1 MLEIYLTYPT
11 PEGSREIALD
21 GDRISLGRGSD
32 ADLRFDDDGLS
43 RLHATI
49 HRDGDRVWVLDE
61 NSTNGTFVNG
71 AAVPPSGTPLYDGDR
86 VRIGHYTN
94 LRIRFAAREE
104 SYRAEAISASAAT
117 ASATTAAAGGGDS
130 APSLVRLLPVILT
143 AGAFFVIAVSATF
156 IGIKVLGLGEPTTQ
170 TPPIAQNTGGITRP
184 VDENG
189 EEIEPPDKPKSDL
202 PKSTKEP
209 TQTNKTVESNT
220 NVTALPPE
228 DTNKTVIANSL
239 PRKKF
244 AEMTD
249 AEKDEYVRIKAEKIA
264 RIIGNQTSEPI
275 PQEAVRSIRGHL
287 KGYVDRVR
295 AARVDNCQQGVFMR
309 SDMTT
314 VLERASKNAPFIIR
328 SFYAEGLDPQIGL
341 YVAMIESE
349 HCPCLQSPTKAL
361 GMFQFV
367 RGTGREYNLQV
378 DNDASPTK
386 PDERCKP
393 EPAARAAA
401 QYLKYLTGRFGTGPM
416 SFPLAIASYNSG
428 QGGLSQNLERA
439 LKAAAG
445 QDRSFWTLVANQ
457 VAFEG
462 KIGEQFRRENV
473 KYVPKFF
480 AAAIIGE
487 NPQDF
492 GINMQPLST
501 YTK

>member
-1 MLEIYLTYPT
+1 MLEVFLIYPT

-43 RLHATI
+43 RLHASVYREGEKI
-49 HRDGDRVWVLDE
+49 WILDE

-71 AAVPPSGTPLYDGDR
+71 EKVPPSGTPLYDGDR
-86 VRIGHYTN
+86 VKIGHYTD
-94 LRIRFAAREE
+94 LRVRFAQPQKENAAPVIAADNK
-104 SYRAEAISASAAT
+104 SAPQTVAASSDVPGSFGILPVALTAFAIFVIAISAAFIAIQALSA
-117 ASATTAAAGGGDS
+117 D
-130 APSLVRLLPVILT
+130 
-143 AGAFFVIAVSATF
+143 
-156 IGIKVLGLGEPTTQ
+156 EPK
-170 TPPIAQNTGGITRP
+170 IAQNTTIP
-184 VDENG
+184 NKQILDDNG
-189 EEIEPPDKPKSDL
+189 EPIEDETPKPS
-202 PKSTKEP
+202 PKPSKEP
-209 TQTNKTVESNT
+209 ATGTNQTTETNSNLTVS
-220 NVTALPPE
+220 PE
-228 DTNKTVIANSL
+228 DTNKTGGNNQL

-244 AEMTD
+244 AEMSET
-249 AEKDEYVRIKAEKIA
+249 EKDEYVKVKAEKIA

-275 PQEAVRSIRGHL
+275 PPEAVRSIRGHL
-287 KGYVDRVR
+287 KGYIDRVR
-295 AARVDNCQQGVFMR
+295 ASRSDSCGQGAFTR

-314 VLERASKNAPFIIR
+314 VMERASKNAPFILR
-328 SFYAEGLDPQIGL
+328 AFYAEGLDPQIGL

-349 HCPCLQSPTKAL
+349 HCPCLQSPTGAL

-378 DNDASPTK
+378 KNDGSPSN
-386 PDERCKP
+386 PDQRCDP

-428 QGGLSQNLERA
+428 QGGLSQNLEKA

-457 VAFEG
+457 VVFEG
-462 KIGEQFRRENV
+462 GIGEQFRRENV

-492 GINMQPLST
+492 GIQMQPLST

>member
-1 MLEIYLTYPT
+1 MVEVFLTYPT

-21 GDRISLGRGSD
+21 ADRISMGRGSD

-49 HRDGDRVWVLDE
+49 HREGEKVWILDE
-61 NSTNGTFVNG
+61 GSTNGTFVNG
-71 AAVPPSGTPLYDGDR
+71 EKVPTAGTPLDDGDR
-86 VRIGHYTN
+86 VKIGHYTD
-94 LRIRFAAREE
+94 LRIRFAPEQKQAAPIVENKPTQAVAA
-104 SYRAEAISASAAT
+104 SADSSGSLGVLPVALTALAIFVIAISA
-117 ASATTAAAGGGDS
+117 
-130 APSLVRLLPVILT
+130 
-143 AGAFFVIAVSATF
+143 AFIA
-156 IGIKVLGLGEPTTQ
+156 IQVLGGSDSQ
-170 TPPIAQNTGGITRP
+170 IAQNTRGANKQIIDDNGDPIEEDTPKPSPKPSREANTNQTVEP
-184 VDENG
+184 NSNQTIPPEN
-189 EEIEPPDKPKSDL
+189 
-202 PKSTKEP
+202 
-209 TQTNKTVESNT
+209 TNKTI
-220 NVTALPPE
+220 PP
-228 DTNKTVIANSL
+228 TL

-244 AEMTD
+244 AEMSEP
-249 AEKDEYVRIKAEKIA
+249 EKDEYVKVKAEKIA
-264 RIIGNQTSEPI
+264 RIIGNQASEPI
-275 PQEAVRSIRGHL
+275 PPEAVRSIRGHL
-287 KGYVDRVR
+287 KGYLDRVR
-295 AARVDNCQQGVFMR
+295 AARVNNCSQGVFMR

-314 VLERASKNAPFIIR
+314 VMERASRNAPFILR
-328 SFYAEGLDPQIGL
+328 AFYAEGLDPQIGL

-349 HCPCLQSPTKAL
+349 HCPCLQSPTGAL

-378 DNDASPTK
+378 KNDASPSN
-386 PDERCKP
+386 PDERCQP

-428 QGGLSQNLERA
+428 QGGLSQNLEKA

-462 KIGEQFRRENV
+462 GIGEQFRRENV

-480 AAAIIGE
+480 AAAIVGE
-487 NPQDF
+487 NPADF
-492 GINMQPLST
+492 GIEMQPLST

>member
-1 MLEIYLTYPT
+1 MTEVLLTYPT

-21 GDRISLGRGSD
+21 ADRISMGRGSD

-49 HRDGDRVWVLDE
+49 HREGERIWILDE

-71 AAVPPSGTPLYDGDR
+71 EKVPPTGTPLDDGDR
-86 VRIGHYTN
+86 VKIGHYTD
-94 LRIRFAAREE
+94 LRIRFAPPKQVVRAVENKPAQAVAASTDSSS
-104 SYRAEAISASAAT
+104 SYGILPVALTALAIFVIAISA
-117 ASATTAAAGGGDS
+117 
-130 APSLVRLLPVILT
+130 
-143 AGAFFVIAVSATF
+143 AFIAIQA
-156 IGIKVLGLGEPTTQ
+156 LGSGESQ
-170 TPPIAQNTGGITRP
+170 IAQNNRGANKQII
-184 VDENG
+184 DDNG
-189 EEIEPPDKPKSDL
+189 EIIEEDTPKPS
-202 PKSTKEP
+202 PKPSKEP
-209 TQTNKTVESNT
+209 GGNQTIETNSNLTTPPEETNKTIT
-220 NVTALPPE
+220 
-228 DTNKTVIANSL
+228 NSL

-244 AEMTD
+244 AEMSEP
-249 AEKDEYVRIKAEKIA
+249 EKDEYVKVKAEKIA
-264 RIIGNQTSEPI
+264 RIIGNQASEPI
-275 PQEAVRSIRGHL
+275 PPEAVRSIRGHL

-295 AARVDNCQQGVFMR
+295 AGRVNNCAQGVFMR

-314 VLERASKNAPFIIR
+314 VMERASKNAPFILR
-328 SFYAEGLDPQIGL
+328 AFYAEGLDPQIGL

-349 HCPCLQSPTKAL
+349 HCPCLQSPTGAL

-378 DNDASPTK
+378 KNDASPSN
-386 PDERCKP
+386 PDQRCEP

-428 QGGLSQNLERA
+428 QGGLSQNLEKA

-462 KIGEQFRRENV
+462 GIGEQFRRENV

-480 AAAIIGE
+480 AAAIVGE
-487 NPQDF
+487 NPADF

-501 YTK
+501 YTKE

>member
-1 MLEIYLTYPT
+1 MINVFLTYPT

-21 GDRISLGRGSD
+21 GDRISMGRGSD

-49 HRDGDRVWVLDE
+49 HREGEKVWILDE
-61 NSTNGTFVNG
+61 SSTNGTFVNG
-71 AAVPPSGTPLYDGDR
+71 EKVSPAGTPLGDGDR
-86 VRIGHYTN
+86 VKIGHYTD
-94 LRIRFAAREE
+94 LRIRFAQQQKENIAL
-104 SYRAEAISASAAT
+104 AENKPSAQTAVAATDSSSSFGILPVALTAFAIFVIAISAAFIAIQ
-117 ASATTAAAGGGDS
+117 ALGGGND
-130 APSLVRLLPVILT
+130 A
-143 AGAFFVIAVSATF
+143 
-156 IGIKVLGLGEPTTQ
+156 Q
-170 TPPIAQNTGGITRP
+170 IAQNTGNPNKRIIDDSGDPI
-184 VDENG
+184 
-189 EEIEPPDKPKSDL
+189 EEDTPKPS
-202 PKSTKEP
+202 PKPSREA
-209 TQTNKTVESNT
+209 NT
-220 NVTALPPE
+220 NQTIETNSNLTTSPE
-228 DTNKTVIANSL
+228 DANKNIINSL

-244 AEMTD
+244 SEMSET
-249 AEKDEYVRIKAEKIA
+249 EKDEYVKVKAEKIA
-264 RIIGNQTSEPI
+264 RIIGNQASEPI
-275 PQEAVRSIRGHL
+275 PPEAVRSIRGHL
-287 KGYVDRVR
+287 KGYIDRVR
-295 AARVDNCQQGVFMR
+295 ASRVNNCGQGVFTR

-314 VLERASKNAPFIIR
+314 VMERASKNAPFILR
-328 SFYAEGLDPQIGL
+328 AFYAEGLDPQIGL

-349 HCPCLQSPTKAL
+349 HCPCLQSPTGAL

-378 DNDASPTK
+378 KNDASPSN
-386 PDERCKP
+386 PDQRCEP

-428 QGGLSQNLERA
+428 QGGLSQNLEKA

-462 KIGEQFRRENV
+462 GIGEQFRKENV

-480 AAAIIGE
+480 AAAIVGE

-492 GINMQPLST
+492 GIQMQPLST
-501 YTK
+501 YTKE

>member
-1 MLEIYLTYPT
+1 MTDVFLTYPT

-43 RLHATI
+43 RLHATV
-49 HRDGDRVWVLDE
+49 HREGGKIWILDE

-71 AAVPPSGTPLYDGDR
+71 EKVPPAGTALYDGDR
-86 VRIGHYTN
+86 VKIGHYTD
-94 LRIRFAAREE
+94 LRIRFAVRREQKDNV
-104 SYRAEAISASAAT
+104 AS
-117 ASATTAAAGGGDS
+117 AAAGGGIENKSPAQTAATVASPDS
-130 APSLVRLLPVILT
+130 SGSPGILPVALT
-143 AGAFFVIAVSATF
+143 ALAIFVIAISAAF
-156 IGIKVLGLGEPTTQ
+156 IAIQALGGGNDPQ
-170 TPPIAQNTGGITRP
+170 IVQNTNPNRRII
-184 VDENG
+184 DDNG
-189 EEIEPPDKPKSDL
+189 DPIEEEEDTPKPS
-202 PKSTKEP
+202 PKPSKE
-209 TQTNKTVESNT
+209 TGTNQTTETNSNQTVS
-220 NVTALPPE
+220 PE
-228 DTNKTVIANSL
+228 DANKNIINSL

-244 AEMTD
+244 SEMSE
-249 AEKDEYVRIKAEKIA
+249 AEKDEYVKAKAEKIA

-275 PQEAVRSIRGHL
+275 PPEAVRSIRGHL
-287 KGYVDRVR
+287 KGYIDRVR
-295 AARVDNCQQGVFMR
+295 AARVNNCGQGAFTR

-314 VLERASKNAPFIIR
+314 VMERASRNAPFILR
-328 SFYAEGLDPQIGL
+328 AFYAEGLDPQIGL

-349 HCPCLQSPTKAL
+349 HCPCLQSPTGAL

-378 DNDASPTK
+378 KSDASPSN
-386 PDERCKP
+386 PDQRCDP

-428 QGGLSQNLERA
+428 QGGLSQNLEKA

-462 KIGEQFRRENV
+462 GIGEQFRRENV

-487 NPQDF
+487 NPRDF
-492 GINMQPLST
+492 GIDMQPLST

>member
-1 MLEIYLTYPT
+1 MPEVFLTYPT

-21 GDRISLGRGSD
+21 SDRISMGRGSD

-49 HRDGDRVWVLDE
+49 HRDGEKVWILDE

-71 AAVPPSGTPLYDGDR
+71 EKVPPTGTPLGDGDR
-86 VRIGHYTN
+86 VKIGHYTD
-94 LRIRFAAREE
+94 LRIRFAAQRQETVTAVE
-104 SYRAEAISASAAT
+104 NKATAQTAVAASSDSSSSFGILPIALTAFAIFVIAISAAFIAIQ
-117 ASATTAAAGGGDS
+117 ALGGS
-130 APSLVRLLPVILT
+130 
-143 AGAFFVIAVSATF
+143 
-156 IGIKVLGLGEPTTQ
+156 EPQ
-170 TPPIAQNTGGITRP
+170 IVQNTGNPNTQII
-184 VDENG
+184 DDNG
-189 EEIEPPDKPKSDL
+189 DPIEEDTPKPS
-202 PKSTKEP
+202 PKPSREA
-209 TQTNKTVESNT
+209 NT
-220 NVTALPPE
+220 NQTIATNSNLTTSPE
-228 DTNKTVIANSL
+228 DTNRIITNPL

-244 AEMTD
+244 ADMSEP
-249 AEKDEYVRIKAEKIA
+249 EKDEYVKAKAEKIA
-264 RIIGNQTSEPI
+264 RIIGNQASEPI
-275 PQEAVRSIRGHL
+275 PPEAVRSIRGHL
-287 KGYVDRVR
+287 KGYIDRVR
-295 AARVDNCQQGVFMR
+295 ASRVNNCSQGVFTR

-314 VLERASKNAPFIIR
+314 VMERASRNAPFILR
-328 SFYAEGLDPQIGL
+328 AFFAEGLDPQIGL

-349 HCPCLQSPTKAL
+349 HCPCLQSPTGAL

-378 DNDASPTK
+378 KNDASPSN
-386 PDERCKP
+386 PDQRCEP

-428 QGGLSQNLERA
+428 QGGLSQNLEKA

-462 KIGEQFRRENV
+462 NIGEQFRRENV

-480 AAAIIGE
+480 AAAIVGE

-492 GINMQPLST
+492 GIEMQPLST

>member
-1 MLEIYLTYPT
+1 MIEVFLTYPT

-21 GDRISLGRGSD
+21 SDRISMGRGSD

-49 HRDGDRVWVLDE
+49 HRDGEKVWILDE

-71 AAVPPSGTPLYDGDR
+71 EKVPPAGTPLDDGDR
-86 VRIGHYTN
+86 VKIGHYTD
-94 LRIRFAAREE
+94 LRIRFAQPQNEKTAP
-104 SYRAEAISASAAT
+104 AENKPLAQSAAAASSDASGSFGILPVALTAFAIFVIAISAAFIAIQ
-117 ASATTAAAGGGDS
+117 ALGGGD
-130 APSLVRLLPVILT
+130 PQIV
-143 AGAFFVIAVSATF
+143 
-156 IGIKVLGLGEPTTQ
+156 
-170 TPPIAQNTGGITRP
+170 QNTRIANKQIIDDNGDPLEEETPKPSPKPTR
-184 VDENG
+184 EA
-189 EEIEPPDKPKSDL
+189 
-202 PKSTKEP
+202 
-209 TQTNKTVESNT
+209 NT
-220 NVTALPPE
+220 NQTVGANSNLTTSPE
-228 DTNKTVIANSL
+228 DANKNIINSL

-244 AEMTD
+244 ADMSEP
-249 AEKDEYVRIKAEKIA
+249 EKDEYVKVKAEKIA

-275 PQEAVRSIRGHL
+275 PPEAVRSIRGHL
-287 KGYVDRVR
+287 KGYIDRVR
-295 AARVDNCQQGVFMR
+295 AARVNNCGQGAFTR

-314 VLERASKNAPFIIR
+314 VMERASKNAPFILR
-328 SFYAEGLDPQIGL
+328 AFYAEGLDPQIGL

-349 HCPCLQSPTKAL
+349 HCPCLQSPTGAL

-378 DNDASPTK
+378 KNDASPSN
-386 PDERCKP
+386 PDQRCEP

-428 QGGLSQNLERA
+428 QGGLSQNLEKA

-462 KIGEQFRRENV
+462 GIGEQFRRENV

-480 AAAIIGE
+480 AAAIVGE
-487 NPQDF
+487 NPADF
-492 GINMQPLST
+492 GIQMQPLST
-501 YTK
+501 YTKE

>member
-1 MLEIYLTYPT
+1 MLEVFLTYPT

-21 GDRISLGRGSD
+21 SDRISMGRGSD

-49 HRDGDRVWVLDE
+49 HRDGEKVWILDE

-71 AAVPPSGTPLYDGDR
+71 EKVPPAGTPLYDGDR
-86 VRIGHYTN
+86 VKIGHYTD
-94 LRIRFAAREE
+94 LRIRFAQPQNEKTA
-104 SYRAEAISASAAT
+104 RAENKPPAQSAAAASPDAPGSFGILPVALTAFAIFVIAISAAFIAIQ
-117 ASATTAAAGGGDS
+117 ALVGDGGD
-130 APSLVRLLPVILT
+130 P
-143 AGAFFVIAVSATF
+143 
-156 IGIKVLGLGEPTTQ
+156 Q
-170 TPPIAQNTGGITRP
+170 IAQNTRNANKQIIDDNGDPLEEDTPKPSPKPTR
-184 VDENG
+184 EA
-189 EEIEPPDKPKSDL
+189 
-202 PKSTKEP
+202 
-209 TQTNKTVESNT
+209 NT
-220 NVTALPPE
+220 NQTVGANSNLTTSPE
-228 DTNKTVIANSL
+228 DANKNIISSL

-244 AEMTD
+244 ADMSEP
-249 AEKDEYVRIKAEKIA
+249 EKDEYVKVKAEKIA

-275 PQEAVRSIRGHL
+275 PPEAVRSIRGHL
-287 KGYVDRVR
+287 KGYIDRVR
-295 AARVDNCQQGVFMR
+295 AARVNNCGQGAFTR

-314 VLERASKNAPFIIR
+314 VMERASKNAPFILR
-328 SFYAEGLDPQIGL
+328 AFYAEGLDPQIGL

-349 HCPCLQSPTKAL
+349 HCPCLQSPTGAL

-378 DNDASPTK
+378 KNDASPSN
-386 PDERCKP
+386 PDQRCEP

-428 QGGLSQNLERA
+428 QGGLSQNLEKA

-462 KIGEQFRRENV
+462 GIGEQFRRENV

-480 AAAIIGE
+480 AAAIVGE
-487 NPQDF
+487 NPADF
-492 GINMQPLST
+492 GIQMQPLST
-501 YTK
+501 YTKE

>member
-1 MLEIYLTYPT
+1 MPEVFLTYPT
-11 PEGSREIALD
+11 PEGSREIALG
-21 GDRISLGRGSD
+21 GDRISMGRGSD

-49 HRDGDRVWVLDE
+49 HREGEKVWILDE

-71 AAVPPSGTPLYDGDR
+71 EKVPPAGTPLHDGDR
-86 VRIGHYTN
+86 VKIGHYTD
-94 LRIRFAAREE
+94 LRIRFAEPQKENVPANENKFAAQAAAA
-104 SYRAEAISASAAT
+104 STSSSSTLGILPIALTALAIFVIAISAAFIAIQ
-117 ASATTAAAGGGDS
+117 ALGGS
-130 APSLVRLLPVILT
+130 
-143 AGAFFVIAVSATF
+143 
-156 IGIKVLGLGEPTTQ
+156 EPQ
-170 TPPIAQNTGGITRP
+170 IVQNTGNPNKRFI
-184 VDENG
+184 DENG
-189 EEIEPPDKPKSDL
+189 DPLEEDTPKPSPKPSREPSANQTIETNSNLTTSP
-202 PKSTKEP
+202 EE
-209 TQTNKTVESNT
+209 TNKTT
-220 NVTALPPE
+220 T
-228 DTNKTVIANSL
+228 NSL

-244 AEMTD
+244 AEMSET
-249 AEKDEYVRIKAEKIA
+249 EKDEYVKVKAEKIA

-275 PQEAVRSIRGHL
+275 PPEAVRSIRGHL
-287 KGYVDRVR
+287 KGYIDRVR
-295 AARVDNCQQGVFMR
+295 AARVNNCGQGAFTR

-314 VLERASKNAPFIIR
+314 VMERASKNAPFILR
-328 SFYAEGLDPQIGL
+328 AFYAEGLDPQIGL

-349 HCPCLQSPTKAL
+349 HCPCLQSPTGAL

-378 DNDASPTK
+378 KNDASPSN
-386 PDERCKP
+386 PDQRCEP

-428 QGGLSQNLERA
+428 QGGLSQNLEKA

-462 KIGEQFRRENV
+462 GIGEQFRRENV

-480 AAAIIGE
+480 AAAIVGE

-492 GINMQPLST
+492 GMDMQPLST

>member
-1 MLEIYLTYPT
+1 MIDVFLTYPT

-21 GDRISLGRGSD
+21 GDRISLGRGSV

-49 HRDGDRVWVLDE
+49 HREGEKVWILDE

-71 AAVPPSGTPLYDGDR
+71 EKVPPAGTPLRDGDR
-86 VRIGHYTN
+86 VKIGHYTD
-94 LRIRFAAREE
+94 LRIRLAEQQQQKENIAANENKPLAQSAFTAAASSASSSSSSSSAFGILPVALTAFAIFVI
-104 SYRAEAISASAAT
+104 AISAAFIAINALVGGSEPTVVQNTNPNGRIIDDNGDPIEEEETPKPSPKSSREAGANQTTETANSNLT
-117 ASATTAAAGGGDS
+117 ASPEDSNKTTAN
-130 APSLVRLLPVILT
+130 SL
-143 AGAFFVIAVSATF
+143 
-156 IGIKVLGLGEPTTQ
+156 
-170 TPPIAQNTGGITRP
+170 
-184 VDENG
+184 
-189 EEIEPPDKPKSDL
+189 
-202 PKSTKEP
+202 
-209 TQTNKTVESNT
+209 
-220 NVTALPPE
+220 
-228 DTNKTVIANSL
+228 L

-244 AEMTD
+244 VEMSEP
-249 AEKDEYVRIKAEKIA
+249 EKDEYVKIKAEKIA

-275 PQEAVRSIRGHL
+275 PPEAVRSIRGHL

-295 AARVDNCQQGVFMR
+295 AARVNNCGQGAFTR

-314 VLERASKNAPFIIR
+314 VMERASRNAPFILR
-328 SFYAEGLDPQIGL
+328 AFYAEGLDPQIGL

-349 HCPCLQSPTKAL
+349 HCPCLQSPTGAL

-378 DNDASPTK
+378 KNDASPSN
-386 PDERCKP
+386 PDQRCDP

-428 QGGLSQNLERA
+428 QGGLSQNLEKA

-457 VAFEG
+457 VVFEG
-462 KIGEQFRRENV
+462 GIGEQFRRENV

-492 GINMQPLST
+492 GIDMQPLST